1 MQVNRL
7 VMERSAIEDVGDFI
21 DLLRSKYST
30 QAATQFVNY
39 LEQSL
44 HRLAQFPDF
53 APRHNFRSLE
63 LQNVRT
69 LTLPRFSRVCFYQVE
84 AGRVQ
89 ILRIVPGW
97 NHVQDIFS
105 EDVE

>member
-1 MQVNRL
+1 MQSSKIQ
-7 VMERSAIEDVGDFI
+7 MERSAIEDVGDFV
-21 DLLRSKYST
+21 DLLRTKYSD
-30 QAATQFVNY
+30 QAATQFVSY
-39 LEQSL
+39 FEQAL

-69 LTLPRFSRVCFYQVE
+69 LTLPRFSRVIFYQVE
-84 AGRVQ
+84 AGLLRV
-89 ILRIVPGW
+89 LRVVPGW